1 MDFISVKEYTLNYGY
16 SGEHIKIIRTRLNDI
31 IFFKLVKI
39 NLFTGDVSIED
50 IKKENVSDIFKLY
63 YPELYDSIIE
73 QFKGG
78 ML

>member
-39 NLFTGDVSIED
+39 NLFTGEVLIED
-50 IKKENVSDIFKLY
+50 YQERKC
-63 YPELYDSIIE
+63 
-73 QFKGG
+73 
-78 ML
+78 